1 MRTLNETTIAL
12 DDDVVVSLRGRL
24 TGEVLVAGDPG
35 YEEARAIWN
44 GMIDRRPAL
53 IARCAGP
60 ADVVEAVR
68 FAKDRNL
75 VTSVK
80 AGGHNIAGQAIC
92 EDGMVLDL
100 SQMRDVFVDPV
111 ARTASVQ
118 AGCTLGD
125 VDRETQ
131 MHGLAAVMG
140 FVSTTGAAGVTVGG
154 GFGYL
159 TRTHGMTS
167 DNLRSVEVVTAD
179 GELRTASDREN
190 PDLFWAIR
198 GGGGNFGVVTSF
210 EYDLHPVGPE
220 VVAGAIAWRGEDAAE
235 VLEFF
240 RGFAAEAPE
249 ELTCVAVLRPAPPAP
264 WLREDVHGKAVVMAL
279 VCHSGSVEDGERA
292 VASLKSFGS
301 PVGDVIMRRPYVQ
314 QQQLLDATQ
323 PKGRRYYW
331 KSEYLPGI
339 DAAMLPPL
347 IEHARAIAS
356 PHTAILLFQLEGAL
370 NRLPEDHS
378 AAGGRDSAFVLNIA
392 ASWESAA
399 DDAANI
405 EWARACWRDLRRFST
420 GYVYV
425 NFLTED
431 EGADR
436 TREAYGGNHARL
448 AELKA
453 KWDPD
458 NFFRHNKN
466 VAPALVATRRPGGG
480 GFGVAVDA

>member
-1 MRTLNETTIAL
+1 MRTLDGTEIAL
-12 DDDVVVSLRGRL
+12 GDEAVEGLRARL
-24 TGEVLVAGDPG
+24 GGGLLAPGDGEYD
-35 YEEARAIWN
+35 EARAIWN
-44 GMIDRRPAL
+44 GMIDRRPRL
-53 IARCAGP
+53 IAQCVGT

-68 FAKDRNL
+68 FAREHGL
-75 VTSVK
+75 LTSVK

-92 EDGMVLDL
+92 EDGFMIDL
-100 SQMRDVFVDPV
+100 SQMRGVFVDSV
-111 ARTASVQ
+111 ARTARVQ

-131 MHGLAAVMG
+131 LHGLAGVMG
-140 FVSTTGAAGVTVGG
+140 FVSTTGAAGATVGG

-159 TRTHGMTS
+159 TRKYGWTC

-179 GELRTASDREN
+179 GDLRTVSEREH

-210 EYDLHPVGPE
+210 EHELHPVGPQ
-220 VVAGAIAWRGEDAAE
+220 VVAGAIAWRAEDAPD

-240 RGFAAEAPE
+240 RGFAAEASE
-249 ELTCVAVLRPAPPAP
+249 DLTCVAVLRPAPPAP
-264 WLREDVHGKAVVMAL
+264 WLPQEIHGQLVVMAI
-279 VCHSGSVEDGERA
+279 VCHSGSLEEGETA
-292 VASLKSFGS
+292 LAPLKAFGS
-301 PVGDVIMRRPYVQ
+301 PVGDIVTRRPYLQ
-314 QQQLLDATQ
+314 QQSLLDATQ

-339 DAAMLPPL
+339 DQAMVPAL
-347 IEHARAIAS
+347 IEHARKIVS
-356 PHTAILLFQLEGAL
+356 PHSAILLFQLEGAL

-378 AAGGRDSAFVLNIA
+378 SAGGRDTAFVLNVT
-392 ASWESAA
+392 ASWERA
-399 DDAANI
+399 DDDPANMA
-405 EWARACWRDLRRFST
+405 WARACWEDLRRFST
-420 GYVYV
+420 GTVYV
-425 NFLTED
+425 NFLTDD

-436 TREAYGGNHARL
+436 TLEAYGSNHSRL

-466 VAPALVATRRPGGG
+466 IAPAAVAK
-480 GFGVAVDA
+480 